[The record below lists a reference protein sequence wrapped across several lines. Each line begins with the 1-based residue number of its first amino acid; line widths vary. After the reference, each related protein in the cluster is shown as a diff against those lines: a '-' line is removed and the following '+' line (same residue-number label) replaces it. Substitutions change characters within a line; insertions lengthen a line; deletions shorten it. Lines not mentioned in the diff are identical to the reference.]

1 MPTVTIRALIA
12 TTLLVLHCGRSY
24 GDIFT
29 VNTASGQLTLRGTDF
44 STDVDFANTFPL
56 PQSGTMS
63 LTKTG
68 AAASTDYSFSDAGL
82 VLSNLNY
89 SLDPKAFAESSADF
103 RITPLVDIGYTI
115 TGSLD
120 PTGGFGTPT
129 IFGHIADITLGE
141 PGTNLF
147 NQQVQKAGTANKSVT
162 LTPNMG
168 TLLSGH
174 EYLISFDIGQ
184 DTAQVN
190 NTQIDATGGESILFV
205 ATPEPASIV
214 LAGLGL
220 VALVVWPSTG
230 RPSGSKCSSH
240 IRPSEMEAWPMST
253 TVNNPRNEAAE
264 CIALLARVSRFRWI
278 MANEVARDF
287 IGFFRSCE
295 MMFRKITSRIA
306 IALFSVPRIER

>member
-1 MPTVTIRALIA
+1 MPTIA
-12 TTLLVLHCGRSY
+12 FRTLLVTTLLVLYCGRSY

-29 VNTASGQLTLRGTDF
+29 VNTASSQLTLRGTDF

-63 LTKTG
+63 LTKLG
-68 AAASTDYSFSDAGL
+68 AAASTDYSFSDAGF

-103 RITPLVDIGYTI
+103 RITPLVGIEYTL

-120 PTGGFGTPT
+120 PTGGLGTPT

-190 NTQIDATGGESILFV
+190 NTQIDATGSESILFV
-205 ATPEPASIV
+205 ATPEPSSFI
-214 LAGLGL
+214 LAAHGLIGL
-220 VALVVWPSTG
+220 A
-230 RPSGSKCSSH
+230 
-240 IRPSEMEAWPMST
+240 AWG
-253 TVNNPRNEAAE
+253 
-264 CIALLARVSRFRWI
+264 W
-278 MANEVARDF
+278 
-287 IGFFRSCE
+287 
-295 MMFRKITSRIA
+295 RKRRT
-306 IALFSVPRIER
+306 